1 MLMLPALLQAIE
13 IQDMRPH
20 SQQKT
25 NQKPV
30 VIAGAGIGGL
40 SLALTLQQLD
50 VPCLILES
58 VSELK
63 PLGVGINLQP
73 NAVRELFEM
82 GITAEQLDK
91 VGVRTQ
97 EWALVGRNGR
107 EIYAEPRGVAAGYN
121 WPQYSVHRGQLQML
135 LHDTLISRGGADSLK
150 LGFKVVSYTNHTEG
164 VSVIAESKSGERL
177 EIEASLLVGADGLHS
192 NVRAQ
197 MYPNQPEPHWSGAI
211 MWRGVT
217 MGKTLR
223 TDASFIGLGHHDH
236 RLVVYPIS
244 QPDENG
250 LSVMN
255 WIAEITVDTKQGL
268 PTGDWNRKVE
278 LEDFLEHFADW
289 DFDWLDVPAMLKGAG
304 DIYEY
309 PMIDR
314 DPVPSWVE
322 GRVVLMGDA
331 AHVMY
336 PVGSNGASQAIV
348 DAREL
353 GAAFIAHG
361 VGVEAIN
368 AYDQKMCGPI
378 SALVL
383 RNRGSGPFGL
393 LREVDER
400 CGGDFEE
407 ISDVISQ
414 QEMDEFMHNYK
425 SAAGFAMEALNAAPS
440 IIPEGAKV

>member
-1 MLMLPALLQAIE
+1 
-13 IQDMRPH
+13 
-20 SQQKT
+20 
-25 NQKPV
+25 
-30 VIAGAGIGGL
+30 
-40 SLALTLQQLD
+40 
-50 VPCLILES
+50 
-58 VSELK
+58 
-63 PLGVGINLQP
+63 
-73 NAVRELFEM
+73 
-82 GITAEQLDK
+82 
-91 VGVRTQ
+91 
-97 EWALVGRNGR
+97 
-107 EIYAEPRGVAAGYN
+107 
-121 WPQYSVHRGQLQML
+121 
-135 LHDTLISRGGADSLK
+135 
-150 LGFKVVSYTNHTEG
+150 
-164 VSVIAESKSGERL
+164 
-177 EIEASLLVGADGLHS
+177 
-192 NVRAQ
+192 
-197 MYPNQPEPHWSGAI
+197 
-211 MWRGVT
+211 
-217 MGKTLR
+217 
-223 TDASFIGLGHHDH
+223 
-236 RLVVYPIS
+236 
-244 QPDENG
+244 
-250 LSVMN
+250 MN

-414 QEMDEFMHNYK
+414 QEMDEF
-425 SAAGFAMEALNAAPS
+425 A
-440 IIPEGAKV
+440 